1 MKSKVVALSAISASF
16 VAISLT
22 FGAYIELIDLVSLV
36 LSSVFVV
43 LPLYYKSYAGSFLAY
58 LVGGIIAFMI
68 SGFNIMSVVFPAY
81 FAFFGIFPVIK
92 NLLAMKGFNKK
103 LSFVIGLVWCVAVF
117 FGIYFYYTAVM
128 GQFFTDL
135 PQWLN
140 DHILYVVG
148 LVGVAFYI
156 VFDRFVFVTRYVIDR
171 YLQRIIK

>member
-22 FGAYIELIDLVSLV
+22 LGAYIEFVDLVSLV

-43 LPLYYKSYAGSFLAY
+43 LPLYHKSYAGSFLAY
-58 LVGGIIAFMI
+58 LVGGVIAFMI
-68 SGFNIMSVVFPAY
+68 SGFNIMSVVFLAY

-92 NLLAMKGFNKK
+92 NLLATKGFNKK
-103 LSFVIGLVWCVAVF
+103 LSFVIGLVWCVAAF

-128 GQFFTDL
+128 GQVFTDL

-140 DHILYVVG
+140 DYILYAVG
-148 LVGVAFYI
+148 LVGVVFYI
-156 VFDRFVFVTRYVIDR
+156 VFDRFVVVTRYVIDR